1 MAGEESFNSRKRL
14 VLAIAINTAFLLA
27 EVVFG
32 FLARSLALQADAGH
46 NFSDSLALFISLIA
60 SMLILKPRTH
70 KKTFGYHRAGIL
82 AAFFNSLVLIL
93 VCLYLFYEAAR
104 RVAHPL
110 EVRGSLVMLVAGA
123 GFIVNGGVA
132 LALRKGRGDL
142 NIRSAFLHLT
152 GDALVSLGVVIS
164 GGIIFFSGWNLI
176 DPAITCLIDLLILVS
191 AFKVLGE
198 SVNILM
204 EAVPHSLSYQEILDD
219 ILAFD
224 QVRDVHDLH
233 IWEIGSNLYALSAHI
248 VVGDEKVSH
257 HQVPLE
263 LIKKMLAEKHNVV
276 HTTLELEVEP
286 CLPGEVCHFET

>member
-1 MAGEESFNSRKRL
+1 MAEEQTFNNRKRL
-14 VLAIAINTAFLLA
+14 GLAIGMNTAFLLA

-46 NFSDSLALFISLIA
+46 NFSDSLALIISLIA
-60 SMLILKPRTH
+60 ATLILKPRTH

-93 VCLYLFYEAAR
+93 VCLYLFYEAIR

-110 EVRGSLVMLVAGA
+110 EVKGGLVMLVAGA
-123 GFIVNGGVA
+123 GFLVNGGVA
-132 LALRKGRGDL
+132 LILRKGRGDL
-142 NIRSAFLHLT
+142 NIRSAFLHLA

-164 GGIIFFSGWNLI
+164 GGVIFFTGWNII
-176 DPAITCLIDLLILVS
+176 DPAVTCLIGLLILVS
-191 AFKVLGE
+191 AFRVLGE
-198 SVNILM
+198 AVNILM
-204 EAVPHSLSYQEILDD
+204 EAVPRGLSYKEIQDD

-224 QVRDVHDLH
+224 QVIDVHDLH

-248 VVGDEKVSH
+248 VVGDEMVSRH
-257 HQVPLE
+257 RVPMG
-263 LIKKMLAEKHNVV
+263 LIKEMLAEKHNVV

-286 CLPGEVCHFET
+286 CPPGEVCHFET